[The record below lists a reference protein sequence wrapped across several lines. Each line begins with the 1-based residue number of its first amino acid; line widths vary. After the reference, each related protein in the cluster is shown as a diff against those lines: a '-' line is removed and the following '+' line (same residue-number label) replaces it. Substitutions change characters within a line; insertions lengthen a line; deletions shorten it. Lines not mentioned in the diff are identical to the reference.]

1 MCYTVGMNVLKI
13 LSECGFTFN
22 KRFGQNFLTDT
33 NLLHAVVADAGI
45 GDNDD
50 VIEVGVGAGTLTRA
64 IAAAARSVI
73 GYEIDRSLEPVLE
86 RTLADCPNATIR
98 FADVM
103 CVDDG
108 ALCPVGAYKV
118 VANLPYY
125 ITTPVLFR
133 FVESQHPPVSM
144 TLTVQKEVADRLSAA
159 AGAPEYGAVTAAL
172 GLDYRVRTTRTIS
185 RKLFTP
191 EPNVDSAVVRLDH
204 APQCENAAA
213 VRKLI
218 RSAFSMRRKTLVNN
232 LSGAGYK
239 KPDIVA
245 ALEKLSFPA
254 DVRGERLSPTDYIR
268 LYHLLTNTPAP
279 V

>member
-1 MCYTVGMNVLKI
+1 MPNGGEVIADNPYNDFDNAVRD
-13 LSECGFTFN
+13 LSAMHITYLN
-22 KRFGQNFLTDT
+22 QDYDK
-33 NLLHAVVADAGI
+33 AVFDKW
-45 GDNDD
+45 
-50 VIEVGVGAGTLTRA
+50 
-64 IAAAARSVI
+64 AAAEVSGQGCFDGLDGLSYIRRRL
-73 GYEIDRSLEPVLE
+73 GYRLLITQTTAVRRLLQQRLDLTVSFR
-86 RTLADCPNATIR
+86 NAG
-98 FADVM
+98 FAPLY
-103 CVDDG
+103 
-108 ALCPVGAYKV
+108 AAPEL
-118 VANLPYY
+118 
-125 ITTPVLFR
+125 
-133 FVESQHPPVSM
+133 
-144 TLTVQKEVADRLSAA
+144 TLTVQKEVADLLSAA

-239 KPDIVA
+239 KPYIVA